1 MNCFDCK
8 NFFVT
13 WENKFPYG
21 CRAYEI
27 KSKSAPNIQVLENTG
42 LACLLFELKKPNT
55 SITKSPKEVLKV

>member
-1 MNCFDCK
+1 MNCVNCK

-27 KSKSAPNIQVLENTG
+27 KSKSAPNLQVLENTG
-42 LACLLFELKKPNT
+42 LSCLLFELKQ
-55 SITKSPKEVLKV
+55 KEKRNQISLNVQK